1 MKKKIITL
9 IVIIAILLCIGGG
22 VFFLLNRQNSY
33 SYSVD
38 EEKWIDKNKNS
49 SIDIYMPSDIAALS
63 LSGDGLFFDFIEDF
77 NKNTNIK
84 LNPLAYQLGS
94 EVSSDYSILLVDE
107 TEKDDITILEDEYVV
122 ISKHLNLL
130 NNTKFLSTKKVGI
143 LKSDE
148 ELIKKYIG
156 LESVYTVYET
166 KDALLNALK
175 LDEVEFIVGLKFVYL
190 NDILSNN
197 YHINYH
203 MSDLKKKYVLR
214 LNGDQ
219 KEEKSIIKKEFL
231 KFKDKKFNK
240 SYNKHLF
247 NIYVNAFKISEQ
259 DITNLN
265 SKAYTY
271 GYINNGSFDYT
282 KKGKLSGTNY
292 FIIKS
297 FASFANVDMKY
308 SDEYSSIED
317 LKNALSNNKIDF
329 YFDISSLNNDLET
342 GKTVLPV
349 SSKIVIL
356 VKNDE
361 KTSIRNITSLE
372 NKEILTIENS
382 KIESYLKENNV
393 KVKTY
398 NNYKNLI
405 KNKKNNILAVD
416 LVNYEYYKSR
426 GLENYH
432 IAYIFDNE
440 LDYGFVVNE
449 KDTMF
454 FKLFNSY
461 LEFIDINSVINIDY
475 INTYEYEGLNIFL
488 LIAVIVLV
496 GILILQ
502 FLGKIRKA
510 IKIIFSRKNKKI
522 SKDEKL
528 KYIDS
533 LTSLK
538 NRVYLNDNIEKWDN
552 SEIYPQII
560 VVIDLNNISY
570 INDNYGHEEGDKVIA
585 EAANILI
592 QTQMANTEI
601 IRTDG
606 NEFLVYMIDYE
617 EKKAISYIRK
627 LNREFKNL
635 THGYG
640 AAIGYSIIND
650 AIKTIDDAV
659 NEATLDMKTNKELMN
674 EESK

>member
-9 IVIIAILLCIGGG
+9 IVIITVLLCIGGG

-33 SYSVD
+33 SYSIE
-38 EEKWIDKNKNS
+38 EEKWIEKNKNS
-49 SIDIYMPSDIAALS
+49 SIDIYMPSDIAALT
-63 LSGDGLFFDFIEDF
+63 LSGEGIFFDFVEDF
-77 NKNTNIK
+77 NKNTGVK
-84 LNPLAYQLGS
+84 LNPLAYQLGN
-94 EVSSDYSILLVDE
+94 EISSDYSILLVDE
-107 TEKDDITILEDEYVV
+107 ALEDDITILDDEYVV
-122 ISKHLNLL
+122 ISKNIDLE
-130 NNTKFLSTKKVGI
+130 NNTNFLSSKKIG
-143 LKSDE
+143 
-148 ELIKKYIG
+148 LIKTEEEVIKNYLGINNT
-156 LESVYTVYET
+156 YTLYDT
-166 KDALLNALK
+166 KEALINALK
-175 LDEVEFIVGLKFVYL
+175 NDEVEYIVGLKFVYL
-190 NDILSNN
+190 NDILTNN

-203 MSDLKKKYVLR
+203 VSDLKKKYVLR
-214 LNGDQ
+214 LNGNKD
-219 KEEKSIIKKEFL
+219 EEKSIIKKEFQ

-240 SYNKHLF
+240 SYNKHLL
-247 NIYVNAFKISEQ
+247 NIYINIFKISEQ

-265 SKAYTY
+265 SKTYTY
-271 GYINNGSFDYT
+271 GYINNGIYDYT
-282 KKGKLSGTNY
+282 KKGKFSGINY
-292 FIIKS
+292 YIIKN

-308 SDEYSSIED
+308 ADEYKSLDE
-317 LKNALSNNKIDF
+317 LNNAFNNGKIDF
-329 YFDISSLNNDLET
+329 YFDTTSFNFDKET

-349 SSKIVIL
+349 NSKVVIL
-356 VKNDE
+356 VKNSD
-361 KTSIRNITSLE
+361 KISIKNIASLKS
-372 NKEILTIENS
+372 KEVSTIENS
-382 KIESYLKENNV
+382 KIEKYLKDNNV
-393 KVKTY
+393 NVNSFK
-398 NNYKNLI
+398 NYKSLL
-405 KNKKNNILAVD
+405 KNKKNSILAMD
-416 LVNYEYYKSR
+416 LSNYEFYKSR
-426 GLENYH
+426 GLEGYH
-432 IAYIFDNE
+432 IACILNE
-440 LDYGFVVNE
+440 EQNYGFIVNDNN
-449 KDTMF
+449 KIF
-454 FKLFNSY
+454 YNLFNFY
-461 LEFIDINSVINIDY
+461 LEFFDYNSVVNIDY

-488 LIAVIVLV
+488 LIAVIALI

-502 FLGKIRKA
+502 FLGKIKKA
-510 IKIIFSRKNKKI
+510 IKVLFTRKNKTI
-522 SKDEKL
+522 SKEEKL

-592 QTQMANTEI
+592 QTQMPNTEI

-617 EKKAISYIRK
+617 EKKAVSYIRK

-674 EESK
+674 EENK